1 MSMHQVAETS
11 TAPVAMLCTGNVH
24 KVTELQQLLPHWQL
38 HSMPAGTVLPEE
50 TGATLLDNAR
60 IKAFGGRELI
70 AQGAVQLETTALS
83 GPAALPL
90 PPAPPYRAALPWVI
104 ADDSGLCVDALNGA
118 PGVHSARFAGPSAT
132 DADNVNALLER
143 LAACSDHGIAAR
155 FECVLVAVSPSG
167 DELVATGQVHGH
179 IITSPRGTTGFGYDP
194 IFVPDGSNKTFAEL
208 GPAVKDSMSHRA
220 RAAASL
226 STQLD
231 HYLHA
236 AQLPT

>member
-1 MSMHQVAETS
+1 MSSLHGAETS
-11 TAPVAMLCTGNVH
+11 AAPVAMLCTGNVH

-38 HSMPAGTVLPEE
+38 HRMPADAVLPEE

-60 IKAFGGRELI
+60 IKAYGGRELI
-70 AQGAVQLETTALS
+70 AQHRT
-83 GPAALPL
+83 
-90 PPAPPYRAALPWVI
+90 ALPWVI
-104 ADDSGLCVDALNGA
+104 ADDSGLCVDALDGA

-132 DADNVNALLER
+132 DEDNVHALLKR
-143 LAACSDHGIAAR
+143 LAACSDHRSSAR

-167 DELVATGQVHGH
+167 HELVATGQVHGH

-194 IFVPDGSNKTFAEL
+194 IFVPDSYHKTFAEL

-226 STQLD
+226 TTQLD
-231 HYLHA
+231 DYMHA
-236 AQLPT
+236 AQLRT